1 MQINWESIDEQLKS
15 SKVEEDEV
23 VHADF
28 VAKERVRRA
37 LREETVDIAAA
48 RVALG
53 QRRAAAGFA
62 VTARAIMP
70 DYWVKVGD
78 RSVGIQVSLAAPSWL
93 VLNDGQQTDEI
104 VRTVDGARSFWAL
117 ATDPATAVDL
127 PAYFGE
133 QFTSF
138 VGRVQSKTR
147 HH

>member
-1 MQINWESIDEQLKS
+1 MQINWESIDDQLRS
-15 SKVEEDEV
+15 SKIVEDEV

-48 RVALG
+48 LVTLG
-53 QRRAAAGFA
+53 QRLAAAGFD

-78 RSVGIQVSLAAPSWL
+78 QSVGIQVSLAGPSWL

-104 VRTVDGARSFWAL
+104 VHAVDGERSYWAL
-117 ATDPATAVDL
+117 ATDPATPVDL

-133 QFTSF
+133 QFTAF
-138 VGRVQSKTR
+138 VARVQSQNA

>member
-48 RVALG
+48 LVALG
-53 QRRAAAGFA
+53 QRLAAAGFD

-104 VRTVDGARSFWAL
+104 VRAVDGARSFWAL

-138 VGRVQSKTR
+138 VARVQSKNR